1 MWMLGQETACFAV
14 ILHCEEGQVLMKCPI
29 CGQEL
34 RPGKK
39 DPNYLLCY
47 NCKKKFKIPQ
57 KAQKVQKKTEQP
69 EAEEKRYSNIPPKKV
84 REKREQEMRDA
95 YDELLSVEDG
105 RKKKKV
111 SPKPKRKEEIEDDF
125 DDDLEDDY
133 DDEEKGMSKA
143 PIIILASAIV
153 VVAGLIAFMLL
164 R

>member
-1 MWMLGQETACFAV
+1 MEYTRPKGSKAQFE
-14 ILHCEEGQVLMKCPI
+14 IIHYGEGQIHMKCPI

-57 KAQKVQKKTEQP
+57 SAHKVQKRAENRNLKTEV
-69 EAEEKRYSNIPPKKV
+69 SNIPPKEV

-95 YDELLSVEDG
+95 YDELLAVGDG
-105 RKKKKV
+105 KKKKKPA
-111 SPKPKRKEEIEDDF
+111 PKPQRREE
-125 DDDLEDDY
+125 LEDEYYDDI
-133 DDEEKGMSKA
+133 DDEEEEKMSKA
-143 PIIILASAIV
+143 PIIILAIAII